1 MQTHVLWCIW
11 SKQQIQSK
19 MLLNLYPTPIHK
31 SAITNSLSKVCAGRC
46 VLISS
51 QLFVWKPW
59 WGPSTQL
66 ASCSFN
72 SWSNLT
78 STTPPTERH
87 CGPFADSWNVWAGRL
102 GSSPRGLDPQMARC
116 RQHKKTVS
124 WKIFCSLKVA
134 NLSFLGILSIIT
146 PDKPLGMILERKGR
160 EIDKSLPVI
169 VENLIRFYLFFVD
182 TKSKEWNS
190 NSKTSWVQ
198 SSFEVF
204 PVLYLHVFLH

>member
-51 QLFVWKPW
+51 QLFVWTVV
-59 WGPSTQL
+59 GPQHSTGQL
-66 ASCSFN
+66 QFQQQLIQSYVHH
-72 SWSNLT
+72 
-78 STTPPTERH
+78 PPTERH
-87 CGPFADSWNVWAGRL
+87 CGHFADSWNVWSGRL

-134 NLSFLGILSIIT
+134 NLSLRYFINHHT
-146 PDKPLGMILERKGR
+146 RQTTWDDPRTQR
-160 EIDKSLPVI
+160 
-169 VENLIRFYLFFVD
+169 
-182 TKSKEWNS
+182 
-190 NSKTSWVQ
+190 
-198 SSFEVF
+198 
-204 PVLYLHVFLH
+204 